1 MMAAALALARCG
13 PAQRT
18 RRQCLLAA
26 SRRARSASA
35 STSGSSAAPAFPRH
49 AVEVPRRGAHARR
62 GAPRAFA
69 SSAASAVDADADLRL
84 PPPGSVHLWLFD
96 PDDADDAAILSRY
109 ETEVLSAD
117 ERASVNADAPVTDGA
132 RAQVVRSRALMRCV
146 LARYCG
152 KDVPPNGL
160 RFELGERGKPSLAGY
175 VSPGS
180 SDADVAPPPPL
191 RFSLSHTN
199 KLLALAVTSAPR
211 NASNPRKASSVRFP
225 FDACHEVGV
234 DCEDERR
241 RTSGSADRLAKRW
254 LSADEHA
261 FLESVEDD
269 ETRASRFMRL
279 WTLKEAYVK
288 ALGTGIAA
296 HPFAQFDIS
305 MTPND
310 ANDKDEDEAR
320 ERVELR
326 ERSTTPRERDPEAL
340 EKENAFVVAARGGGD
355 EADEASASTRPRH
368 DWAASACGWRF
379 TLIRVKR
386 GEGLICAVCAW
397 AGLPGGG
404 SEGNAEAKRFERRSA
419 DDAED
424 DATSAPGSVFVRWTV
439 PLLGD
444 LEPEAKPPPEIVAAS
459 AR

>member
-117 ERASVNADAPVTDGA
+117 ERASVNADAPMTDGA

-296 HPFAQFDIS
+296 HPFAQFDVS
-305 MTPND
+305 MTPRAD
-310 ANDKDEDEAR
+310 GAEDGES
-320 ERVELR
+320 VELR
-326 ERSTTPRERDPEAL
+326 ERSTSVAGEE
-340 EKENAFVVAARGGGD
+340 EGGAFPSRRGDARAASSRL
-355 EADEASASTRPRH
+355 RR
-368 DWAASACGWRF
+368 DWAASARGWRF

-397 AGLPGGG
+397 AGLPGLEETAGTAEASASEMGRAPLARGVFEGRG
-404 SEGNAEAKRFERRSA
+404 SEDED
-419 DDAED
+419 DDASS
-424 DATSAPGSVFVRWTV
+424 TPGSVSVRWTV

>member
-96 PDDADDAAILSRY
+96 PDDADDAAIL
-109 ETEVLSAD
+109 
-117 ERASVNADAPVTDGA
+117 
-132 RAQVVRSRALMRCV
+132 
-146 LARYCG
+146 ARYCG

-175 VSPGS
+175 VESRESGS
-180 SDADVAPPPPL
+180 SDDADVAPPPPL

-199 KLLALAVTSAPR
+199 KLLALAVTSAP
-211 NASNPRKASSVRFP
+211 ASTKKASSVRFP
-225 FDACHEVGV
+225 LDACHEVGV

-296 HPFAQFDIS
+296 HPFAQFDVS
-305 MTPND
+305 MTPNELS
-310 ANDKDEDEAR
+310 NDGA

-326 ERSTTPRERDPEAL
+326 ERSTTPRDP
-340 EKENAFVVAARGGGD
+340 
-355 EADEASASTRPRH
+355 EASASTRPRH
-368 DWAASACGWRF
+368 DWAASARGWRF

-397 AGLPGGG
+397 AGLPG
-404 SEGNAEAKRFERRSA
+404 SEGNAEADGFERRSA

-424 DATSAPGSVFVRWTV
+424 DASSTPGSVFVRWTV

>member
-117 ERASVNADAPVTDGA
+117 ERASVNADAPMTDGA

-175 VSPGS
+175 VSRSQIES

-199 KLLALAVTSAPR
+199 KLLALAVTSAP
-211 NASNPRKASSVRFP
+211 ASTKKASSVRFP
-225 FDACHEVGV
+225 LDACHEVGV

-296 HPFAQFDIS
+296 HPFAQFDVS

>member
-117 ERASVNADAPVTDGA
+117 ERASANADAPMTDGA

-180 SDADVAPPPPL
+180 SDAGVAPPPPL

-199 KLLALAVTSAPR
+199 KLLALAVTSAPALD
-211 NASNPRKASSVRFP
+211 ASNPVFKTSSVRFP
-225 FDACHEVGV
+225 LDACHEVGV

-254 LSADEHA
+254 LSAAEHVHLA
-261 FLESVEDD
+261 SVEDD
-269 ETRASRFMRL
+269 ATRASRFMRL

-296 HPFAQFDIS
+296 HPFARFDVS
-305 MTPND
+305 MTPRGERH
-310 ANDKDEDEAR
+310 ED
-320 ERVELR
+320 VELR
-326 ERSTTPRERDPEAL
+326 ERSTSAATVG
-340 EKENAFVVAARGGGD
+340 EKETEGGVVPSSRRGDD
-355 EADEASASTRPRH
+355 EGTASSRLRR
-368 DWAASACGWRF
+368 DWAASARGWRF

-397 AGLPGGG
+397 AGLPGSDGDAFT
-404 SEGNAEAKRFERRSA
+404 SSRSA
-419 DDAED
+419 
-424 DATSAPGSVFVRWTV
+424 GSVSVRWTV

>member
-13 PAQRT
+13 PSQRT

-35 STSGSSAAPAFPRH
+35 SASTSGSSAAPAFPRH
-49 AVEVPRRGAHARR
+49 ALAVPRRGARARHA
-62 GAPRAFA
+62 APRAFA
-69 SSAASAVDADADLRL
+69 SSAASAVDAADADLRL
-84 PPPGSVHLWLFD
+84 PSPGDVHLWLFD

-117 ERASVNADAPVTDGA
+117 ERESVSRQSSTAMTDGA

-152 KDVPPNGL
+152 KNVPPSGL

-175 VSPGS
+175 VER
-180 SDADVAPPPPL
+180 DDDERNVAPPPPL

-199 KLLALAVTSAPR
+199 KLLALAVTSAP
-211 NASNPRKASSVRFP
+211 NAVDAANAMTNVNRVASVCRP
-225 FDACHEVGV
+225 FDARHEIGV
-234 DCEDERR
+234 DCEDEDR
-241 RTSGSADRLAKRW
+241 RTSGSADRLARRW
-254 LSADEHA
+254 LSRDEHA
-261 FLESVEDD
+261 HLASFQDD
-269 ETRASRFMRL
+269 NTRASRFMRL

-296 HPFAQFDIS
+296 HPFARFDVS
-305 MTPND
+305 MTPST
-310 ANDKDEDEAR
+310 DESEPV

-326 ERSTTPRERDPEAL
+326 ERSACPGSSLDKNEDDDEDDERDAHSRDAETKL
-340 EKENAFVVAARGGGD
+340 RN
-355 EADEASASTRPRH
+355 
-368 DWAASACGWRF
+368 DWAASARGWRF

-397 AGLPGGG
+397 AGLPGSDGD
-404 SEGNAEAKRFERRSA
+404 ALTARRSA
-419 DDAED
+419 
-424 DATSAPGSVFVRWTV
+424 GSVSVRWTV

-444 LEPEAKPPPEIVAAS
+444 LEPEAKPPPEMVAAS

>member
-13 PAQRT
+13 PSQHT
-18 RRQCLLAA
+18 RLQCLLAA

-49 AVEVPRRGAHARR
+49 ALAVPRRGARARHA
-62 GAPRAFA
+62 APRAFA
-69 SSAASAVDADADLRL
+69 SSAASAVDATDADLRL
-84 PPPGSVHLWLFD
+84 PSPGDVHLWLFD

-117 ERASVNADAPVTDGA
+117 ERESVSRPPSSTAMTDGA

-152 KDVPPNGL
+152 KNVPPSGL

-175 VSPGS
+175 VERDDDPRN
-180 SDADVAPPPPL
+180 VAPPPPL

-199 KLLALAVTSAPR
+199 KLLALAVTSAP
-211 NASNPRKASSVRFP
+211 NAVDERSNETTNGSNRVASVCRP
-225 FDACHEVGV
+225 FDARHEIGV
-234 DCEDERR
+234 DCEDENR
-241 RTSGSADRLAKRW
+241 RTSGSADRLARRW
-254 LSADEHA
+254 LSREEHA
-261 FLESVEDD
+261 FLASFQDD
-269 ETRASRFMRL
+269 TTRASRFMRL

-296 HPFAQFDIS
+296 HPFARFDVS
-305 MTPND
+305 MTPSND
-310 ANDKDEDEAR
+310 EREPV

-326 ERSTTPRERDPEAL
+326 ERSACPGSSGEDGDDDEDDDEDEDDDRDVHSRDAETQRRDDWSL
-340 EKENAFVVAARGGGD
+340 SAR
-355 EADEASASTRPRH
+355 
-368 DWAASACGWRF
+368 GWRF

-397 AGLPGGG
+397 AGLPGSDGDAFT
-404 SEGNAEAKRFERRSA
+404 SSRSA
-419 DDAED
+419 
-424 DATSAPGSVFVRWTV
+424 GSVSVRWTV

-444 LEPEAKPPPEIVAAS
+444 LEPDAKPPPEMVAAS

>member
-69 SSAASAVDADADLRL
+69 SSAASAVDAAADLRL

-117 ERASVNADAPVTDGA
+117 ERASVNADAPMTDGA

-199 KLLALAVTSAPR
+199 KLLALAVTSAP
-211 NASNPRKASSVRFP
+211 ALDPSNPTLDASSVRFP
-225 FDACHEVGV
+225 LDARHEVGV

-296 HPFAQFDIS
+296 HPFAQFDVS
-305 MTPND
+305 MTPNELS
-310 ANDKDEDEAR
+310 NDGA

-326 ERSTTPRERDPEAL
+326 ERSTTPRDP
-340 EKENAFVVAARGGGD
+340 
-355 EADEASASTRPRH
+355 EASASTIPRH
-368 DWAASACGWRF
+368 DWAASARGWRF

-397 AGLPGGG
+397 AGLPG
-404 SEGNAEAKRFERRSA
+404 SEGNAEADGFERRSA

-424 DATSAPGSVFVRWTV
+424 DASSTPGSVFVRWTV